1 MCTVFNKRDVFKDKI
16 EPLISAL
23 KKACNEEKM
32 PMFITVCVK
41 NNKSETEYE
50 NDMISPAITE
60 TKLNDDVFPN
70 LVNVMNGFDTVMKQE
85 MPEIEFF

>member
-1 MCTVFNKRDVFKDKI
+1 MYTVFNKRDVFKDKI

-50 NDMISPAITE
+50 NDC
-60 TKLNDDVFPN
+60 
-70 LVNVMNGFDTVMKQE
+70 
-85 MPEIEFF
+85 